1 MTDNS
6 SLLKAKET
14 QPFNCTKT
22 NQTQLS
28 FRINVRL
35 TKFLKQN

>member
-14 QPFNCTKT
+14 KPFNCTKT

-28 FRINVRL
+28 FKITVL
-35 TKFLKQN
+35 ETTFLKQS